1 MSGRAF
7 EKTINANA
15 NEKKDVTKLPKKQEE
30 PVVFEKE
37 ELDKTIKRRLW
48 WLNIMMFLFHTSFA
62 AVTLVLGKI
71 SLNVPIYRITLT
83 PNITISN
90 LENYNNFTVSQIT
103 NKFPNWEDQ
112 INEFLKVS
120 TEKQNFTLPMT
131 WLVATFFFLSA
142 FFHIGNSVLWWKYY
156 ISYMEEQQ
164 SPFRWMEYTLS
175 ASVMILI
182 VSYGAGV
189 RIDVDLF
196 MLFVLI
202 ATTMFFGHLTEVIN
216 KRSTTEDKWTLPL
229 GQRLTP
235 HLMGYLPQ
243 ISAWVVIVYTFTS
256 NSGDAPDF
264 VTAII
269 WTELA
274 LFFSFGFVQLTV
286 ILRPPSKYVQGEVA
300 YQVLSLLSKGLLGV
314 IMMVNVIFLGS
325 WTCIVDEIKDRLPS
339 DYC

>member
-7 EKTINANA
+7 EKNIVATD
-15 NEKKDVTKLPKKQEE
+15 KKVVAKTPKKVEQ

-37 ELDKTIKRRLW
+37 ELDKSTKRRLW
-48 WLNIMMFLFHTSFA
+48 RLNNMMFLFHTAFVV
-62 AVTLVLGKI
+62 VTLTVGKLD
-71 SLNVPIYRITLT
+71 LNVPIYKISLS
-83 PNITISN
+83 PNGTMSRLKN
-90 LENYNNFTVSQIT
+90 YSMYTVKQATEN
-103 NKFPNWEDQ
+103 FPDWEKE
-112 INEFLKVS
+112 INEFLNVS
-120 TEKQNFTLPMT
+120 TEMQNFSLPMT

-142 FFHIGNSVLWWKYY
+142 FFHFGNANLWWKYY

-202 ATTMFFGHLTEVIN
+202 ATTMFFGHLTEVVN
-216 KRSTTEDKWTLPL
+216 KKSKTEDKWTLPL

-243 ISAWVVIVYTFTS
+243 ISAWFVIVYLFMT
-256 NSGDAPDF
+256 NSEGAPEF
-264 VTAII
+264 VSAII

-274 LFFSFGFVQLTV
+274 LFFSFGFVQLFV
-286 ILRPPSKYVQGEVA
+286 ILRAPSKYVQGEVA
-300 YQVLSLLSKGLLGV
+300 YQILSLVSKGLLGV
-314 IMMVNVIFLGS
+314 IMLVNVIFLGS
-325 WTCIVDEIKDRLPS
+325 WTCLVDEIKEKLPS

>member
-1 MSGRAF
+1 
-7 EKTINANA
+7 
-15 NEKKDVTKLPKKQEE
+15 
-30 PVVFEKE
+30 
-37 ELDKTIKRRLW
+37 
-48 WLNIMMFLFHTSFA
+48 
-62 AVTLVLGKI
+62 
-71 SLNVPIYRITLT
+71 
-83 PNITISN
+83 
-90 LENYNNFTVSQIT
+90 
-103 NKFPNWEDQ
+103 
-112 INEFLKVS
+112 
-120 TEKQNFTLPMT
+120 
-131 WLVATFFFLSA
+131 
-142 FFHIGNSVLWWKYY
+142 
-156 ISYMEEQQ
+156 MEEQQ

-175 ASVMILI
+175 AAVMILI

-189 RIDVDLF
+189 RIDVELF

-216 KRSTTEDKWTLPL
+216 KKSKTADEWTLSL

-243 ISAWVVIVYTFTS
+243 ISAWVVIVYTFMS

-264 VTAII
+264 VAAII

-274 LFFSFGFVQLTV
+274 LFFSFGFVQLVV

-300 YQVLSLLSKGLLGV
+300 YQVLSLVSKGLLGV